1 MHVEL
6 STNSNNEQIP
16 QSVRG
21 EKNGLLK
28 GVHRA
33 FKNNHLS
40 MAISMSIPM
49 CENFRHFC
57 RPWLPRWQRIL
68 FFCYSQKRVSDQ
80 TRIFSTHGFIL
91 FLTTILSFNNSPPF
105 PMCTVIFLYFYS
117 LLQKKNP
124 MKQWHRNK
132 KSLNIKFD
140 FHGVFR
146 SIIVEGTILPRSTF
160 HPLLS
165 ANAVFMLCFYLIPL
179 RFPSPSLSLRGF
191 I

>member
-1 MHVEL
+1 
-6 STNSNNEQIP
+6 
-16 QSVRG
+16 
-21 EKNGLLK
+21 
-28 GVHRA
+28 
-33 FKNNHLS
+33 

-49 CENFRHFC
+49 CEDFRHFC

-91 FLTTILSFNNSPPF
+91 ILTTILSFNNSPPYVHCHL
-105 PMCTVIFLYFYS
+105 PI
-117 LLQKKNP
+117 LLFAIAKKKVP